1 MGVAMRLA
9 GLSRSTRSNIYMVS
23 VDDCRILEF
32 PRILDPRGSLTPI
45 EGSSHVPFDIRRVY
59 YIYDV
64 PAGASRAGHSHREL
78 QQVLIA
84 ISGSFDVQVD
94 DGRCRKVFHMN
105 RPYMGLYIPKMI
117 WREIDNFSAG
127 SVCVSLASEHYA
139 ESDYYR
145 NYADFLNAVK
155 ELV

>member
-1 MGVAMRLA
+1 MRTDEV
-9 GLSRSTRSNIYMVS
+9 SRSIRLNTYMIS

-45 EGSSHVPFDIRRVY
+45 EGGAHVPFDIRRVY

-94 DGRCRKVFHMN
+94 DGRSRKVFHMN
-105 RPYMGLYIPKMI
+105 RPYMGLYIPRMI

-127 SVCVSLASEHYA
+127 SVCVSLASENYA

-145 NYADFLNAVK
+145 SYAEFMDAIK
-155 ELV
+155 ESA

>member
-1 MGVAMRLA
+1 M
-9 GLSRSTRSNIYMVS
+9 IS
-23 VDDCRILEF
+23 VNDCQVLEF

-45 EGSSHVPFDIRRVY
+45 EGDVQIPFDITRIY

-94 DGRCRKVFHMN
+94 DGMQRKTFHMN
-105 RPYMGLYIPKMI
+105 RPYLGLYIPKMI

-127 SVCVSLASEHYA
+127 SVCVSLASARYE

-145 NYADFLNAVK
+145 NYQDFLSAVK
-155 ELV
+155 EPK

>member
-1 MGVAMRLA
+1 M
-9 GLSRSTRSNIYMVS
+9 SIS
-23 VDDCRILEF
+23 DCQLLEF
-32 PRILDPRGSLTPI
+32 SRIFDPRGSLTPI
-45 EGSSHVPFDIRRVY
+45 EGGTQIPFDIQRIY

-84 ISGSFDVQVD
+84 ISGSFDVHVD
-94 DGRCRKVFHMN
+94 DGEQRKTYHMN
-105 RPYMGLYIPKMI
+105 RPYLGLYVPKMI

-127 SVCVSLASEHYA
+127 SVCVSLASAHYA

-145 NYADFLNAVK
+145 QYDDFLRAVRSDA
-155 ELV
+155 

>member
-1 MGVAMRLA
+1 MSIKWLRNLFSGQV
-9 GLSRSTRSNIYMVS
+9 YMIS
-23 VDDCRILEF
+23 VNDCRLLEL

-45 EGSSHVPFDIRRVY
+45 EGAVHIPFEMQRVY

-84 ISGSFDVQVD
+84 ISGSFDVHVD
-94 DGRCRKVFHMN
+94 DGVNRKTFHMN
-105 RPYMGLYIPKMI
+105 RPYIGLYIPKMI

-127 SVCVSLASEHYA
+127 SVCVSLASAHYD

-145 NYADFLNAVK
+145 EYDDFLKAVK
-155 ELV
+155 GNM

>member
-1 MGVAMRLA
+1 M
-9 GLSRSTRSNIYMVS
+9 S
-23 VDDCRILEF
+23 VNNCQLLEF

-45 EGSSHVPFDIRRVY
+45 EGGTQVPFDIQRVY

-78 QQVLIA
+78 QQVLVA
-84 ISGSFDVQVD
+84 ISGSFDVHVD
-94 DGRCRKVFHMN
+94 DGRERKVFHMN
-105 RPYMGLYIPKMI
+105 RPYLGLYVPKMI

-127 SVCVSLASEHYA
+127 SVCVSLASAHYE

-145 NYADFLNAVK
+145 NYDDFLQAVRG
-155 ELV
+155 LA

>member
-1 MGVAMRLA
+1 M
-9 GLSRSTRSNIYMVS
+9 IS
-23 VDDCRILEF
+23 VNDCQILEF

-45 EGSSHVPFDIRRVY
+45 EGEVQVPFDIKRVY

-64 PAGASRAGHSHREL
+64 PAGANRAGHSHREL

-84 ISGSFDVQVD
+84 ISGSFDVHVD
-94 DGRCRKVFHMN
+94 DGVQRKTFHMN
-105 RPYMGLYIPKMI
+105 RPYLGLYVPKMI

-127 SVCVSLASEHYA
+127 SVCVSLASARYA

-145 NYADFLNAVK
+145 NYEDFLRAVK
-155 ELV
+155 ENP